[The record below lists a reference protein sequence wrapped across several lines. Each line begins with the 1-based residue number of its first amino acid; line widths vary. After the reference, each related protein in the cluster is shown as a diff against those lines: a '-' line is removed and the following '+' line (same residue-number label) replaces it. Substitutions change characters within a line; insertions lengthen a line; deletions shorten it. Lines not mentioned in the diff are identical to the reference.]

1 MWFFHR
7 KARTSIMDTIGFLE
21 LSSIAGGIEAADY
34 MVKAAQVD
42 LVFAK
47 ASCPGK
53 YYIMISGTVSGVNNA
68 VKQGVAIAREFLVS
82 SVVIPG
88 LDPQVIKAVNMSSM
102 PEKFAAIGVLEFYS
116 VASALL
122 AADTAVKAGN
132 VELIDVRLGTG
143 IGGKSFVAL
152 TGDTASVASAV
163 GAAAESQKESG
174 MLVNKIV
181 IPNPD
186 REVVASLL

>member
-1 MWFFHR
+1 
-7 KARTSIMDTIGFLE
+7 MDTIGFLE

-34 MVKAAQVD
+34 MLKAAQVE

-53 YYIMISGTVSGVNNA
+53 YYIMISGTVSGVENA
-68 VKQGVAIAREFLVS
+68 VKQGVASAKEFLVS
-82 SVVIPG
+82 SLIIPR
-88 LDPQVIKAVNMSSM
+88 LHPQVIKAVNMSSM
-102 PEKFAAIGVLEFYS
+102 PDQIAAIGVLEFYS
-116 VASALL
+116 VANALL
-122 AADTAVKAGN
+122 AADTAVKTSS
-132 VELIDVRLGTG
+132 VQLVDVRLGTG
-143 IGGKSFVAL
+143 IGGKSFVVL

-163 GAAAESQKESG
+163 DAAAESQRESG

>member
-1 MWFFHR
+1 
-7 KARTSIMDTIGFLE
+7 MDTVGFLE

-34 MVKAAQVD
+34 MVKAAQVT
-42 LVFAK
+42 LVYAR

-53 YYIMISGTVSGVNNA
+53 YYIMINGTVSGVTNA
-68 VKQGVAIAREFLVS
+68 IKQGIAMAGEFLVS
-82 SVVIPG
+82 SLILPG
-88 LDPQVIKAVNMSSM
+88 IDPQVIKAVNMSSM
-102 PEKFAAIGVLEFYS
+102 PEKFAAIGVLEFYN
-116 VASALL
+116 VTNALL
-122 AADTAVKAGN
+122 AADAAVKDAS

-152 TGDTASVASAV
+152 TGDTASVTSAV
-163 GAAAESQKESG
+163 RAAAESQRESG

-186 REVVASLL
+186 KEVVASLL